1 MAHGRGDLSARRL
14 WWSTLGTTASVRGM
28 AELLVMFIVVML
40 VLNWISASG
49 HRRSQQ
55 HALDKLNTKIDL
67 VMTQLGVVVPE
78 PEGIADVDALI
89 RADRKIEAVK
99 RYRELTGD
107 GLLEAKT
114 AVDRREQNLG

>member
-1 MAHGRGDLSARRL
+1 MS
-14 WWSTLGTTASVRGM
+14 
-28 AELLVMFIVVML
+28 ELLVMLIVVML

-55 HALDKLNTKIDL
+55 RELDKLNAKIDL
-67 VMTQLGVVVPE
+67 VMAQLGVVVPE

-99 RYRELTGD
+99 RYREITGD
-107 GLLEAKT
+107 GLVEAKE
-114 AVDRREQNLG
+114 AVDRRERTLP

>member
-1 MAHGRGDLSARRL
+1 M
-14 WWSTLGTTASVRGM
+14 SV
-28 AELLVMFIVVML
+28 VVLL

-49 HRRSQQ
+49 HRRTQQ
-55 HALDKLNTKIDL
+55 HALDKLTAKLDL
-67 VMTQLGVVVPE
+67 VMDQLGVVVPE

-107 GLLEAKT
+107 DLLEAKT
-114 AVDRREQNLG
+114 AVDRRAETLS

>member
-1 MAHGRGDLSARRL
+1 MDI
-14 WWSTLGTTASVRGM
+14 
-28 AELLVMFIVVML
+28 LVMSVIVLL

-49 HRRSQQ
+49 HRRAQQ
-55 HALDKLNTKIDL
+55 RALDKLQTKLDL

-99 RYRELTGD
+99 RYRQLTGD
-107 GLLEAKT
+107 DLLAAKT
-114 AVDRREQNLG
+114 AVDRRAETLS

>member
-1 MAHGRGDLSARRL
+1 M
-14 WWSTLGTTASVRGM
+14 T
-28 AELLVMFIVVML
+28 EFLVILIVVML
-40 VLNWISASG
+40 ISNRISASG

-67 VMTQLGVVVPE
+67 VMAQLDVVVPE

-89 RADRKIEAVK
+89 RADRKIEAIK

-107 GLLEAKT
+107 GLVDAKA
-114 AVDRREQNLG
+114 AVDRRAATLS

>member
-1 MAHGRGDLSARRL
+1 MAGR
-14 WWSTLGTTASVRGM
+14 RGY
-28 AELLVMFIVVML
+28 AVTLLVMEILVMAVILL
-40 VLNWISASG
+40 VILNWISASG
-49 HRRSQQ
+49 HRRTQQ
-55 HALDKLNTKIDL
+55 HALDKLQIKLDL
-67 VMTQLGVVVPE
+67 VMAQLGVVVPE

-114 AVDRREQNLG
+114 AVDRREQNLR

>member
-1 MAHGRGDLSARRL
+1 M
-14 WWSTLGTTASVRGM
+14 SVI
-28 AELLVMFIVVML
+28 LLV

-49 HRRSQQ
+49 HRRTQQ
-55 HALDKLNTKIDL
+55 QELDKLNTKIDL
-67 VMTQLGVVVPE
+67 VMAQLGVVVPE

-114 AVDRREQNLG
+114 AVDRRAETLS

>member
-1 MAHGRGDLSARRL
+1 MVGTQGRAA
-14 WWSTLGTTASVRGM
+14 TLQ
-28 AELLVMFIVVML
+28 VMDILVML
-40 VLNWISASG
+40 VVVLLVLSWISASG
-49 HRRSQQ
+49 HRRTQQ
-55 HALDKLNTKIDL
+55 RALDKLQTKLDL
-67 VMTQLGVVVPE
+67 VMAQLGVDVPE

-114 AVDRREQNLG
+114 AVDRREQNLR

>member
-1 MAHGRGDLSARRL
+1 MS
-14 WWSTLGTTASVRGM
+14 
-28 AELLVMFIVVML
+28 ELLVMLIVVML

-55 HALDKLNTKIDL
+55 RELDKLNTKLDL
-67 VMTQLGVVVPE
+67 VMAQLGVVVPE
-78 PEGIADVDALI
+78 PDGISEVDALI

-107 GLLEAKT
+107 GLVEAKA
-114 AVDRREQNLG
+114 AVDRREQTLP

>member
-1 MAHGRGDLSARRL
+1 M
-14 WWSTLGTTASVRGM
+14 
-28 AELLVMFIVVML
+28 LVVVML

-55 HALDKLNTKIDL
+55 AALAKLETKIDL

-78 PEGIADVDALI
+78 PEGISEVDALI
-89 RADRKIEAVK
+89 RADRRIEAIK

-107 GLLEAKT
+107 GLAEAKA
-114 AVDRREQNLG
+114 AVDRRASTLP